1 MHIVYETLDNL
12 GVKDKKIVTLFN
24 KQDLRTD
31 DEPMQDFRADKVLAI
46 SAAKNDGLEE
56 VKTVLE
62 EMLREDKIYIER
74 VISYNNAGII
84 QLIRKQGELISEEYV
99 AEGIAIKAYVPM
111 EVYGKLD

>member
-1 MHIVYETLDNL
+1 MH
-12 GVKDKKIVTLFN
+12 
-24 KQDLRTD
+24 
-31 DEPMQDFRADKVLAI
+31 DFRADQTLAI
-46 SAAKNDGLEE
+46 SAAKNEGLEE
-56 VKTVLE
+56 IKAILE
-62 EMLREDKIYIER
+62 ELLREDKIYIER